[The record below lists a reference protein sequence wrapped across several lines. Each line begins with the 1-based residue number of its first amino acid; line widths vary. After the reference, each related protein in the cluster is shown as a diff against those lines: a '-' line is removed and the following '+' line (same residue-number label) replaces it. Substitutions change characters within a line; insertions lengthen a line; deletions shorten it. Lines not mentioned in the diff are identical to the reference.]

1 MKKLILAALVL
12 LSVESFA
19 QTHVV
24 QGSVFVFDSL
34 KVANLEIVAAKSKS
48 KVRSDSLGNYSIV
61 CNDKDMLQFKS
72 KLFGVKRIKIDK
84 NVANPLDVHLKSLQT
99 KEEVEMA
106 IGYGHIREKDRTS
119 AMRHLESKGRYG
131 RFNSMVDVL
140 KAHDPSLL
148 FLNDNCVVIRGIG
161 TVSQSASASCALIL
175 IDGVEV
181 DNFSDL
187 NPQLVDKV
195 TILKDASS
203 SAIYGVKG
211 ANGVILIT
219 TRK

>member
-1 MKKLILAALVL
+1 MKKLFLAALVL
-12 LSVESFA
+12 LSVESYA

-34 KVANLEIVAAKSKS
+34 KVANVDIETAKSKS
-48 KVRSDSLGNYSIV
+48 KVRSDSLGNFSIV
-61 CNDKDMLQFKS
+61 CNDKDMIFFKS
-72 KLFGVKRIKIDK
+72 KLFGTIRVKITKD
-84 NVANPLDVHLKSLQT
+84 VVLPLNINLRSLQT

-106 IGYGHIREKDRTS
+106 IGYGYISEKDRTA
-119 AMRHLESKGRYG
+119 AMKHLESKGRYS

-140 KAHDPSLL
+140 KANDPSLI

-161 TVSQSASASCALIL
+161 TVSQTASASCALVL

-187 NPQLVDKV
+187 NPQLVEKV

-203 SAIYGVKG
+203 SAIYGIKG